1 MYAGAGDSRVQS
13 TVGVESHTLDG
24 AQGLAESV
32 PALEFIEYANG
43 DTIW

>member
-1 MYAGAGDSRVQS
+1 MYGPLGSRVQS
-13 TVGVESHTLDG
+13 TTASDAFRPDG
-24 AQGLAESV
+24 AQSPAEPA